1 MIRPVIMAFRC
12 YVRIAPCLALVEIVG
27 QARLS
32 GATAE
37 CGAGHGTVNGRP
49 ASGARGATGSACE
62 RVHASTSAP
71 RLPLMC
77 ERVLYQGAPS
87 STNLHAAEPS

>member
-1 MIRPVIMAFRC
+1 MIKHVIMAFRC
-12 YVRIAPCLALVEIVG
+12 YVRIAPYLALVEIVG

-32 GATAE
+32 GATRE
-37 CGAGHGTVNGRP
+37 CGGGHGMINGRSG
-49 ASGARGATGSACE
+49 SGAGGATGSARE

-77 ERVLYQGAPS
+77 ERALYQWAPS
-87 STNLHAAEPS
+87 STNLHATEPS

>member
-1 MIRPVIMAFRC
+1 MIKPVIMAFRG
-12 YVRIAPCLALVEIVG
+12 YVRIAPHLALVAIVG

-32 GATAE
+32 GTTRE
-37 CGAGHGTVNGRP
+37 CGGGHGTINGRP
-49 ASGARGATGSACE
+49 ASGVRGATGSACE
-62 RVHASTSAP
+62 PVHASTSTP

>member
-1 MIRPVIMAFRC
+1 MIKPVIMAFHC
-12 YVRIAPCLALVEIVG
+12 YVRIAPRLALVEIVG

-32 GATAE
+32 GATRE
-37 CGAGHGTVNGRP
+37 CGGGHETINGRP
-49 ASGARGATGSACE
+49 ASGARGATGSARE

-71 RLPLMC
+71 GLPLMC

-87 STNLHAAEPS
+87 STNLHATEPS